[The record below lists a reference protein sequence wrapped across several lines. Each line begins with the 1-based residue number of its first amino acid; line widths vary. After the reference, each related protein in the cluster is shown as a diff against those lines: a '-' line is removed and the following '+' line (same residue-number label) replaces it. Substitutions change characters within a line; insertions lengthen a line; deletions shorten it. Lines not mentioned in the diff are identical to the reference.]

1 MVIDPSMYTVSIENE
16 YPTYITLPSCFK
28 ELVAESEHI

>member
-1 MVIDPSMYTVSIENE
+1 MYTVSIENE